1 MDEGFWETFLFPYL
15 QQITSGNARPL
26 AADRPARPTDRVP
39 EWRRFYC
46 ETEAPPD
53 MYENLWKGLIVGSAM
68 MLLLL
73 VGLVPYLESGS
84 ATFVVLQ
91 LAAIHLVAAIL
102 ILSSFLYFEWDP
114 FTPFRE

>member
-1 MDEGFWETFLFPYL
+1 
-15 QQITSGNARPL
+15 
-26 AADRPARPTDRVP
+26 
-39 EWRRFYC
+39 
-46 ETEAPPD
+46 
-53 MYENLWKGLIVGSAM
+53 MYKNLWKGLILASAG

-73 VGLVPYLESGS
+73 AVLVPYLESGS
-84 ATFVVLQ
+84 ATFVILQ